1 MGSMDM
7 GTWAGSGRPCLGQ
20 TSPTQELVDA
30 FPMKNGKSIDE
41 AKENGEYN
49 PQDPYK
55 NRDPRLTQTVFYHNS
70 RWLKATVD
78 ISEGGKDN
86 NSINPAR
93 EGNRTKTGYY
103 LKRHLAENEEDTQF
117 GKTNFHSSIVS
128 SWPVVRYADILLMY
142 AEAQTEYLNK
152 AQGASIINDELVYKS
167 IEMVRQRAGLNP
179 YTLKEE

>member
-1 MGSMDM
+1 M
-7 GTWAGSGRPCLGQ
+7 
-20 TSPTQELVDA
+20 
-30 FPMKNGKSIDE
+30 
-41 AKENGEYN
+41 
-49 PQDPYK
+49 
-55 NRDPRLTQTVFYHNS
+55 FYHNS
-70 RWLKATVD
+70 RWLRANVD
-78 ISEGGKDN
+78 VSEGGKDN
-86 NSINPAR
+86 NSIEPTQEAT
-93 EGNRTKTGYY
+93 RTKTGYY

-179 YTLKEE
+179 YTLKRGMSYDQLIKLIRNERRCEFAFEESRFWDIRRWKIANDVYSKPLLA